1 MPDPENTRDQARGCR
16 ILPDGTEGG
25 MSLTEVLVVIAFLAI
40 VAAISVPNL
49 IGVFSGSSYEVAK
62 RNLNYLNGAVI
73 GFNQANWELVL
84 ATSAGSDDEQKI
96 FDSLRYR
103 ASVNPAAGSPY
114 LPSTAAFEASSST
127 STYRAKWNG
136 RMFEIVVPGTNGTG
150 LDLMKIMGSSI
161 QSNPT
166 NTPVPPQS

>member
-1 MPDPENTRDQARGCR
+1 MPDLEHTRDQGDGCR
-16 ILPDGTEGG
+16 ILPIRTEGG
-25 MSLTEVLVVIAFLAI
+25 MSLTEVLVVIAFLTI
-40 VAAISVPNL
+40 VAAVSIPNMA
-49 IGVFSGSSYEVAK
+49 GVFSGSNYEAAK

-84 ATSAGSDDEQKI
+84 ASSAGSDDEQKI

-103 ASVNPAAGSPY
+103 AAVNPAAGSPY
-114 LPSTAAFEASSST
+114 LPLSAAFEASSST
-127 STYRAKWNG
+127 ATYRAKWNG